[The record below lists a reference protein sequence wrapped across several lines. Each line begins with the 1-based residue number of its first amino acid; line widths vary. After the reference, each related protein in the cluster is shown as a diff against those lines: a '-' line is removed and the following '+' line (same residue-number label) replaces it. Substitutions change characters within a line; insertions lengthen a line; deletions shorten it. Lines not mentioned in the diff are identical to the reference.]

1 MASPGYLVLTSFF
14 TIVEMN
20 LISTSIK
27 SMGDPNSEGFSKSLP
42 TSIKFS
48 DSIRD
53 WWNSSSYLKIP
64 SERVAQLDHLTV
76 ARDKNLQT
84 EYGLFRAILSSD
96 IYIHRPKKSAAEDME
111 QSKLPITGRFLD
123 VDLEPGV
130 DNNYIHEFEL
140 VNASDLSLPK
150 RHIVFIHGYMAAM
163 GYFVKN
169 LEDFARLYG
178 NLSLHVIDMPGYGNS
193 SRPLFPSS
201 FVKIS
206 SNATHDQKINRVI
219 NTENWFIDK
228 FEAWRK
234 VREIDHFDLIAHS
247 MGAYLSSCYLMKY
260 NQVSEGK
267 TRVGKF
273 IVVSPMGTESSDAS
287 LINNSKLQYNHHEAG
302 GYPLREIIAS
312 LDFKDHDT
320 NHEEL
325 EKLWDFLGRPKFPA
339 NTLLKTLWEWNVS
352 PFQLLQLFGP
362 MYSKILSYWSFQRF
376 KNLKANNA
384 NEENTQEPNP
394 ELILKLHEY
403 SYSIFNQYQG
413 SGEVAITILIS
424 HEILARL
431 PLCDR
436 GFPEFLQKTG
446 VKSMWMYGDKD
457 WMNQKGGEYCVQK
470 LKELGDETAE
480 LKVIKNAGH
489 HLYLD
494 NPTEFNKVAI
504 EFLSLC

>member
-1 MASPGYLVLTSFF
+1 
-14 TIVEMN
+14 MN
-20 LISTSIK
+20 IISTSIK
-27 SMGDPNSEGFSKSLP
+27 SMGDPNPEDFSKNLP

-64 SERVAQLDHLTV
+64 SERVAQLERLTV
-76 ARDKNLQT
+76 ARDKNIQT
-84 EYGLFRAILSSD
+84 EYDLFRAILSSD
-96 IYIHRPKKSAAEDME
+96 IHIVPPSKSYCGNEE
-111 QSKLPITGRFLD
+111 HLKLTITGRFLN

-130 DNNYIHEFEL
+130 ENNYIHEFEL
-140 VNASDLSLPK
+140 SNTSNEALPK

-163 GYFVKN
+163 GYYVKN

-178 NLSLHVIDMPGYGNS
+178 NLSLHVIDMPGFGNS

-201 FVKIS
+201 LVKIS
-206 SNATHDQKINRVI
+206 SKATHDQKINRVI
-219 NTENWFIDK
+219 DSESWFIDK

-234 VREIDHFDLIAHS
+234 MRKVEHFDLIAHS

-260 NQVSEGK
+260 NEVSDGK
-267 TRVGKF
+267 IRVGTF
-273 IVVSPMGTESSDAS
+273 IIVSPMGTESSYAS

-302 GYPLREIIAS
+302 GDPLQEIVAS

-320 NHEEL
+320 NRDEL
-325 EKLWDFLGRPKFPA
+325 TRLWQMLGRPKFPA

-376 KNLKANNA
+376 KNLKANGTS
-384 NEENTQEPNP
+384 EENIKEPNP

-413 SGEVAITILIS
+413 SGEIAITIFIN

-436 GFPEFLQKTG
+436 GFPEILQKTG
-446 VKSMWMYGDKD
+446 VKTLWMYGQKD

-470 LKELGDETAE
+470 LKELGNGTVE
-480 LKVIKNAGH
+480 LRVINNAGH

-494 NPTEFNKVAI
+494 NPTEFNKVVI
-504 EFLSLC
+504 DFMGL